1 MKVVV
6 LPCSGIGKPLGTVSR
21 LAAYRVAEELRPDTT
36 AVTCLAQLVAEDP
49 QALALVRENPCIALD
64 GCPKECARRNIE
76 IAGGKVGSELRV
88 MDVFRRHMD
97 LKPETVLDVGTGGEK
112 LTAVISREVAGEV
125 DRLSIKMTADSL
137 KKRGGK

>member
-1 MKVVV
+1 MDKRKVVV

-36 AVTCLAQLVAEDP
+36 AITCLAQLVAEVP
-49 QALALVRENPCIALD
+49 EALALVRENPCIALD

-88 MDVFRRHMD
+88 MDVFKRHKD
-97 LKPETVLDVGTGGEK
+97 LKPETVLDVGPGGDK
-112 LTAVISREVAGEV
+112 LASVIAEEISLEA
-125 DRLSIKMTADSL
+125 DRLL
-137 KKRGGK
+137 GQVQP